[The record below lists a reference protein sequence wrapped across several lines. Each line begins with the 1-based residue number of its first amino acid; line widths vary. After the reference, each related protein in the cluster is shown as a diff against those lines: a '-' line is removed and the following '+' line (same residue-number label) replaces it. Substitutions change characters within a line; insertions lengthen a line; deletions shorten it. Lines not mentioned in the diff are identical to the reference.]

1 MKLYYLSDD
10 GTYREIG
17 EPVEITETYTHD
29 AVAEY
34 PDITLR
40 GNEVGTLTLD
50 LRRKDKKVWGEVFG
64 MPQYKVTEWMFPKKK
79 KRGTIRRKRRWT
91 GWERRNLK
99 TLSISA
105 SLLTR

>member
-1 MKLYYLSDD
+1 MKLFYVSGD

-17 EPVEITETYTHD
+17 EPVEVEITETYTPD

-50 LRRKDKKVWGEVFG
+50 LQRKDKKLWGKIFG
-64 MPQYKVTEWMFPKKK
+64 FQKYKMTEWIFPKKK
-79 KRGTIRRKRRWT
+79 KRGTRRRKRRSD
-91 GWERRNLK
+91 R
-99 TLSISA
+99 TLIIF
-105 SLLTR
+105 